1 MSILRKSVLQS
12 FIVALLT
19 CSIFFSSA
27 QKPVATEY
35 RVKAVFLF
43 NFTQFVSWAPSSFIS
58 AQAPFVI
65 GILGENPF
73 DSYLEDVVSGEN
85 VNGHPLVVHHYKN
98 IEEIKTCHI
107 LFINKAGIN
116 NPEDIPASIKGK
128 NILTVSDAAGFLKQA
143 SVIRFITK
151 DNKIRI
157 QINLEAAK
165 EAELT
170 ISSKLLRIAEIVSL

>member
-1 MSILRKSVLQS
+1 MSILRKTAYQS
-12 FIVALLT
+12 FIVPLLA
-19 CSIFFSSA
+19 CSTFFASA
-27 QKPVATEY
+27 QSPVAPEY

-43 NFTQFVSWAPSSFIS
+43 NFTQFIEWSPSSFIS

-65 GILGENPF
+65 GVLGENPF
-73 DSYLEDVVSGEN
+73 GSYLEDVVAGEK
-85 VNGHPLVVHHYKN
+85 VNGHPLVVYHYKN
-98 IEEIKTCHI
+98 TEEIKTCHI

-116 NPEDIPASIKGK
+116 NLEDIRASIKGK
-128 NILTVSDAAGFLKQA
+128 NILTVSDATGFLKQE
-143 SVIRFITK
+143 SMIRFITK

-165 EAELT
+165 EADLT

>member
-1 MSILRKSVLQS
+1 MSILRKTARQS
-12 FIVALLT
+12 FIVLLLT
-19 CSIFFSSA
+19 CSTFFVSA
-27 QKPVATEY
+27 QKPVAPEY

-43 NFTQFVSWAPSSFIS
+43 NFTQFVEWNSSSFTS
-58 AQAPFVI
+58 AQSPFVI

-73 DSYLEDVVSGEN
+73 GSYLEDVVSGEK
-85 VNGHPLVVHHYKN
+85 VDGHPLVVYHYKT

-116 NPEDIPASIKGK
+116 NPEDIRASIKGK
-128 NILTVSDAAGFLKQA
+128 NILTVSDATGFLKQE
-143 SVIRFITK
+143 STIRFITK

-165 EAELT
+165 EANLT
-170 ISSKLLRIAEIVSL
+170 ISSKLLRIADIVSL